1 MSPNQSQLPHNR
13 LRRMHAC
20 MYTHTDRQTETD
32 RDRQR
37 QTETDRDRQRQ
48 TETDRET
55 ETDRDR
61 QTDRDTDRQTYRHT
75 DIQTYIHTY
84 MYTCIIYMS
93 DHIHIYIYI
102 IFIFIFKGCRPCRR
116 PRKRMWRSRGRSTTS
131 ILFFGGCRKQRIM
144 QRHWIAQGGRHC
156 SVKSDKN
163 RSWGRFTS
171 EMMMMTWFFQCKLWR
186 KTHPAGRNNAKI
198 EPQNSLTSLLKP

>member
-1 MSPNQSQLPHNR
+1 MNTGWTGIDTRWSAAGAASVYNLRLPPKASGN
-13 LRRMHAC
+13 A
-20 MYTHTDRQTETD
+20 TGPGPAPG
-32 RDRQR
+32 
-37 QTETDRDRQRQ
+37 
-48 TETDRET
+48 
-55 ETDRDR
+55 
-61 QTDRDTDRQTYRHT
+61 
-75 DIQTYIHTY
+75 
-84 MYTCIIYMS
+84 
-93 DHIHIYIYI
+93 
-102 IFIFIFKGCRPCRR
+102 FKGCRPCRR